1 MRQRDHLIFLTRK
14 HPDSIG
20 GVQRHSAR
28 LIEGMKDSFE
38 VENIRWKGP
47 EWGAPFYFPYFYY
60 KSIRN
65 GASLL
70 HCDDAVTA
78 LVGARIR
85 RSSKKKVVATVHGLD
100 IVLPIPWYQR
110 RLQGALAH
118 LDKIV
123 CVSEATAIQVRSRG
137 LPDEKIE
144 VIPNA
149 AEDVENR
156 LDKDES
162 LYREI
167 ERQAKIDLRGKRV
180 LFSLGRPLKRK
191 GFDYFIREVF
201 PHLPENCVYI
211 AAGPEPKSP
220 RWLKTVRPLLGK
232 KYHDLLLLASGALTV
247 HDELKNLSRHPR
259 LFYLNGVDEEMREL
273 LFAASDLLIMPNRTV
288 PGDMEGFGIVALE
301 AAIRGVPVVAT
312 GIEGVI
318 DAVIHDENGLCVPEG
333 DVAAMVKII
342 KALLDDPERLSSLS
356 LKAMKYTR
364 THFSSSV
371 IHGRY
376 EKIFNDLL
384 NGNS

>member
-1 MRQRDHLIFLTRK
+1 MRQRDHIIFLTRK

-38 VENIRWKGP
+38 VENIQWKGP
-47 EWGAPFYFPYFYY
+47 EWGVPAYFPYFYY
-60 KSIRN
+60 KCIRN

-78 LVGARIR
+78 LVGAQVR
-85 RSSKKKVVATVHGLD
+85 RNSRKKAVATVHGLD

-110 RLQGALAH
+110 RLQRALWH

-144 VIPNA
+144 IIPNA
-149 AEDVENR
+149 AEEVKNHPKKSED
-156 LDKDES
+156 

-167 ERQAKIDLRGKRV
+167 EKKTRIDLRDKRV

-220 RWLKTVRPLLGK
+220 RWLNLAGPLLGK
-232 KYHDLLLLASGALTV
+232 KYRDLFLLASGAQTV
-247 HDELKNLSRHPR
+247 HDELKNLSSHPR
-259 LFYLNGVDEEMREL
+259 VFYLNGVDEEMRGL
-273 LFAASDLLIMPNRTV
+273 LFATSDLFIMPNRTV

-301 AAIRGVPVVAT
+301 AAVRGIPVVAT
-312 GIEGVI
+312 GIEGVT
-318 DAVIHDENGLCVPEG
+318 DAVIHGHNGYCVPEG

-342 KALLDDPERLSSLS
+342 KALLDDPERLSSLRS
-356 LKAMKYTR
+356 KAMQYTKA
-364 THFSSSV
+364 HFSSSIV
-371 IHGRY
+371 HDKY

-384 NGNS
+384 IGDS

>member
-1 MRQRDHLIFLTRK
+1 MKQRDHVIFLTRK

-28 LIEGMKDSFE
+28 LIECMRKSFE
-38 VENIRWKGP
+38 VETIRWKGP

-65 GASLL
+65 GAGLL

-78 LVGARIR
+78 LVGAPIR
-85 RSSKKKVVATVHGLD
+85 RNSMKKVVATVHGLD
-100 IVLPIPWYQR
+100 VVLPIPWYQR
-110 RLQGALAH
+110 RLRAALVH

-149 AEDVENR
+149 AEEI
-156 LDKDES
+156 KDHPGKTEE

-167 ERQAKIDLRGKRV
+167 ERQAGIDLRGKRV

-211 AAGPEPKSP
+211 AAGPKPKSP
-220 RWLKTVRPLLGK
+220 GWIKTARPLLGK
-232 KYHDLLLLASGALTV
+232 KYHNLLLLASGADTV
-247 HDELKNLSRHPR
+247 HDELKDLSRHPR
-259 LFYLNGVDEEMREL
+259 VFYLNGVAEKMREL
-273 LFAASDLLIMPNRTV
+273 LFAASDLFIMPNRTV

-301 AAIRGVPVVAT
+301 AAARGIPVVAT
-312 GIEGVI
+312 GIEGVT
-318 DAVIHDENGLCVPEG
+318 DAVIDGHNGFCVPEG
-333 DVAAMVKII
+333 NVAAMVETI
-342 KALLDDPERLSSLS
+342 KTLLDDQEKLASLG
-356 LKAMKYTR
+356 LQAMEYTKA
-364 THFSSSV
+364 HFSASV

>member
-1 MRQRDHLIFLTRK
+1 MRQKDHLIFLTRK

-28 LIEGMKDSFE
+28 LIEGMKDSFD

-60 KSIRN
+60 KSMRN
-65 GASLL
+65 GARLL

-78 LVGARIR
+78 LVGAPIR
-85 RSSKKKVVATVHGLD
+85 RNSKKKVVATVHGLD
-100 IVLPIPWYQR
+100 VVLPIPWYQR
-110 RLQGALAH
+110 RLQKAFAH

-149 AEDVENR
+149 AEDVKNHPRKSE
-156 LDKDES
+156 D

-167 ERQAKIDLRGKRV
+167 EKQAGIDLRGKRV

-211 AAGPEPKSP
+211 AAGPKPKSP
-220 RWLKTVRPLLGK
+220 RWIKTARPLLGK
-232 KYHDLLLLASGALTV
+232 KYHDLLLIASGAHTV
-247 HDELKNLSRHPR
+247 HDELKNLSQHPR
-259 LFYLNGVDEEMREL
+259 VFYLNGVDEDMREL
-273 LFAASDLLIMPNRTV
+273 LFAASDLFIMPNRTV

-301 AAIRGVPVVAT
+301 AAIRGIPVVAT

-318 DAVIHDENGLCVPEG
+318 DAVINGRNGYCVPEG
-333 DVAAMVKII
+333 DVAAMVEII
-342 KALLDDPERLSSLS
+342 KALLDDPERLSSLG
-356 LKAMKYTR
+356 LQAMEYTK
-364 THFSSSV
+364 THFSSSI

-376 EKIFNDLL
+376 EKIFNNLL
-384 NGNS
+384 DGNS